1 MEDYVRKIVD
11 TLSEKLGKNN
21 VVARY
26 DMEQEMFYVVVKNV
40 FGLTTYTLD
49 RDWIEY
55 EFDETMETILR
66 DYVRLG

>member
-11 TLSEKLGKNN
+11 TLSEKLGKYN

-26 DMEQEMFYVVVKNV
+26 DMKQEMFYVVVKNV

-66 DYVRLG
+66 DYVR